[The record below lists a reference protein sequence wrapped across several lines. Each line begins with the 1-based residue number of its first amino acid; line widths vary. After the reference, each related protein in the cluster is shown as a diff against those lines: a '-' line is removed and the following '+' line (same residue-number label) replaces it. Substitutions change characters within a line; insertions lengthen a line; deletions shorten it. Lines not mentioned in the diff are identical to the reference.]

1 MKSAV
6 AAKQSKSE
14 GSGCAAA
21 KEKLR
26 RYWGEH
32 GSQGPRSDASELLL
46 LLVDYTPCVTGLEAT
61 RMSEYKVHRAEN
73 LRFVNVDKIAF
84 SIVRH
89 GAAAFGSIYGEI
101 QHWEIDLSSD
111 TASRFEGGQRRIPPQ
126 RLRSPRQTPRAR
138 PRKFSEN

>member
-6 AAKQSKSE
+6 GAKQSKSE

-32 GSQGPRSDASELLL
+32 GSQGTGSDASELLSL
-46 LLVDYTPCVTGLEAT
+46 FVDYTPCITGLEAT
-61 RMSEYKVHRAEN
+61 RMSEYKLHRAEN
-73 LRFVNVDKIAF
+73 LRFVNADKIAS

-111 TASRFEGGQRRIPPQ
+111 TASRFEGGQRRISPR
-126 RLRSPRQTPRAR
+126 RLRSTRHTPRAQ
-138 PRKFSEN
+138 PRRFSEN